1 MQGVPLTPNANK
13 ETQTSTWELSASSE
27 ENVLRDPRAGRAPA
41 TEETSAVTARQE
53 FEFPGNVESL
63 AASREQIMEFVCQ
76 HCPDEAEQ
84 IDVLVALQEALA
96 NATLHGC
103 GDDAAKT
110 IHCAVE
116 VRKSE
121 ITISVRDPGPGFD
134 PVLADPDNFAVST
147 QSNGRGICLMRSLMT
162 EVTFAHGGSELI
174 MRKHF
179 EKCG

>member
-96 NATLHGC
+96 NATGRDSILC
-103 GDDAAKT
+103 WP
-110 IHCAVE
+110 IL
-116 VRKSE
+116 
-121 ITISVRDPGPGFD
+121 ITSPSVLRAMGE
-134 PVLADPDNFAVST
+134 AFA
-147 QSNGRGICLMRSLMT
+147 
-162 EVTFAHGGSELI
+162 
-174 MRKHF
+174 
-179 EKCG
+179 